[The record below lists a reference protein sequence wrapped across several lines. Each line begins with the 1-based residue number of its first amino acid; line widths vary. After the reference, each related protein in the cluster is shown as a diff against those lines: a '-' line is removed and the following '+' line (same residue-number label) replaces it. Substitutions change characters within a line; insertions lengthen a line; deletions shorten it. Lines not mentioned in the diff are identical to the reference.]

1 MESDVVV
8 KFPEKS
14 VLLLAQGEDEQVQME
29 LSSSSVVAPYSQ
41 QNETRRKGDSGVQIS
56 DGAVLTWRNDMNA
69 AASEPSIP
77 SSGTLFPS
85 QAHVRRVST
94 KSSLQSNYIPS
105 LEKLMEE
112 PLPSHKACKQ
122 QINNAVSDNAGTIE
136 RKDMGEV
143 VVSHWTRVE
152 QQGSDP
158 PLTDNQSSSFENRA
172 RSSSLS
178 LVNEVT
184 EGILFKRSS
193 TNVSSKHRR
202 KQNRASFNPPGGGGR
217 ESTKFHA
224 EREGC
229 ARGPNPFHFITLS
242 HTFQRGVC
250 CNVQ

>member
-14 VLLLAQGEDEQVQME
+14 VLLLAQEEDDQVQME
-29 LSSSSVVAPYSQ
+29 LSSSSSVVAPYSQ
-41 QNETRRKGDSGVQIS
+41 QNGTRRKDDSGVQIS
-56 DGAVLTWRNDMNA
+56 DGAVLTWRSDQMN

-77 SSGTLFPS
+77 SSGTLFPYN
-85 QAHVRRVST
+85 QAQMRRVST

-112 PLPSHKACKQ
+112 PLPSHKAYKQ
-122 QINNAVSDNAGTIE
+122 QINNTVSDSAGTNE
-136 RKDMGEV
+136 RKDLGEV

-158 PLTDNQSSSFENRA
+158 RLTTNQSCSFENKA

-184 EGILFKRSS
+184 EEVLFRRSS
-193 TNVSSKHRR
+193 TNVSS
-202 KQNRASFNPPGGGGR
+202 F
-217 ESTKFHA
+217 
-224 EREGC
+224 
-229 ARGPNPFHFITLS
+229 PFFL
-242 HTFQRGVC
+242 FY
-250 CNVQ
+250 